1 MKKILLIIV
10 DGIGDKPI
18 PQLRNKT
25 PLEAA
30 YTPNLDFLAK
40 NGICGAIKPFLFP
53 GQEKPESDTCHLAL
67 FGYDPKIYYSGRGPY
82 ESTGIGIKLKKG
94 EVALRVNFATV
105 DENLKVIDRRAG
117 RIEKTQSLIKALS
130 KIKIK
135 GVKFFIKKSYGHRA
149 VLVLRGKNISSAITD
164 GDPKRVGEKVKM
176 ILPVRLRK
184 YGTKEIK
191 KARFTAET
199 LNEFLRIAN
208 QILKNHPLNKKRKN
222 EGLLPANYLLVRG
235 AGSLRETPTFK
246 EKYNLKACCISGGA
260 LYKGIAKILG
270 MDLIELKGATG
281 FANTNLKGKIQAAKN
296 ALEKYDFVFLHIK
309 AADSLAEDGN
319 FFGKKEF
326 IERIDENLKS
336 LLGLRNTL
344 IVVTADHST
353 CSNLKRHCLEPI
365 PILIVG
371 PGIKA
376 NGLKKFSE
384 TACQKGKLGL
394 FNQLDLMPKILSILA
409 KVGKTK

>member
-1 MKKILLIIV
+1 MKVLLIII
-10 DGIGDKPI
+10 DGLGDAKI
-18 PQLRNKT
+18 SQLKNKT
-25 PLEAA
+25 PLEVAK
-30 YTPNLDFLAK
+30 TPHLDFLVK
-40 NGICGAIKPFLFP
+40 QGICGLMTPFKFDW
-53 GQEKPESDTCHLAL
+53 QEKPESDTSHLAL
-67 FGYDPKIYYSGRGPY
+67 FGYEPEKYYLGRGVY
-82 ESTGIGIKLKKG
+82 EAAGIGIKLQKG
-94 EVALRVNFATV
+94 DLALRVNFATV
-105 DENLKVIDRRAG
+105 SDDLKVIDRRAG
-117 RIEKTQSLIKALS
+117 RISETQSLIKDLS
-130 KIKIK
+130 GIEIE
-135 GVKFFIKKSYGHRA
+135 GVKFILKKSYGHRA
-149 VLVLRGKNISSAITD
+149 VLVLKGRNLSAKISDS
-164 GDPKRVGEKVKM
+164 DPKVTGGRALQIKPLDKS
-176 ILPVRLRK
+176 
-184 YGTKEIK
+184 TKAK
-191 KARFTAET
+191 FTAQV
-199 LNEFLRIAN
+199 LNKFLEKAH
-208 QILKNHPLNKKRKN
+208 QILKNHPLNKEKERK
-222 EGLLPANYLLVRG
+222 GLLPANELLVRG
-235 AGSLRETPTFK
+235 AGLLRETLSFK
-246 EKYNLKACCISGGA
+246 EKYNLISCCLAGGA

-270 MDLIELKGATG
+270 MDLIEVKGATG

-296 ALEKYDFVFLHIK
+296 ALEKYNFVFLHIK